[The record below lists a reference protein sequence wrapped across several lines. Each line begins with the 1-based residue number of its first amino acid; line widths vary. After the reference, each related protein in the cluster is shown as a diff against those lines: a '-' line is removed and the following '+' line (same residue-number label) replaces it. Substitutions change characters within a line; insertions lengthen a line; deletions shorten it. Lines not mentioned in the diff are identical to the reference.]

1 MPAQFWARFHDQQS
15 DFFKMEQPVGS
26 DALRIAARHVEDA
39 AFDLAAMVESE
50 LVAQMII
57 IAAELERL
65 ARQVDKR
72 LEAESRNV
80 KNRN

>member
-1 MPAQFWARFHDQQS
+1 
-15 DFFKMEQPVGS
+15 MEQPVGA

-39 AFDLAAMVESE
+39 AFDLAAMVECE

-65 ARQVDKR
+65 AGQVDKR
-72 LEAESRNV
+72 LDAESRNV
-80 KNRN
+80 KNRI